1 MAGDTGMKAG
11 PDGTALLRGAAIR
24 LAPYLRSALVV
35 AVATLAAM
43 LIEPRLELPNLS
55 LVFLIGV
62 LFCAVSYGLGPS
74 LFASALSVA
83 TYDFFFLP
91 PLYSLN
97 ISDPTDVLAA
107 IAFLISAVLVSNLA
121 ARTREQ
127 ATIAQHRADVMADLY
142 SYSTKLA
149 GIAKLEDLGKAAT
162 RQIATMLKVDAVL
175 LLPEGDQLAARFAY
189 PPDRALGDA
198 DLAAAREAWLAGRI
212 ARRDVDATPQPERWF
227 FPLRTERD
235 AIGLLAVDRDRHQPA
250 LTPDERR
257 LLDALANQTAVALER
272 IRLAEN
278 IDQARLVAETERL
291 RSALLRSIS
300 HDLRT
305 PLTMILGAVTSLQAY
320 GADFDPPTRDELT
333 AMIREEAERLN
344 RFVGNLLDMT
354 RLESGALEL
363 KRSLADLDDV
373 LGAALRRCATVLA
386 QHRVTLDLA
395 PDLPPLDLDFTLFEQ
410 VLVNLLDNAAKYA
423 PAGSTI
429 EITARTAGGQA
440 VIEIADQGPGIPPDD
455 LERIFDQFYRVRAG
469 DQQCAGT
476 GLGLAICR
484 GFVEALGG
492 RIVARNRPER
502 TGAVLAISLPI
513 PAARALPADLD
524 ALEALAAD

>member
-1 MAGDTGMKAG
+1 MVDEKGPKAAPG
-11 PDGTALLRGAAIR
+11 SSPNIIALARR
-24 LAPYLRSALVV
+24 LAPYLRSALAVG
-35 AVATLAAM
+35 VATATAM
-43 LIEPRLELPNLS
+43 LIQQRLDLPNLT

-74 LFASALSVA
+74 LFASALSVVV
-83 TYDFFFLP
+83 YDFFFLP
-91 PLYSLN
+91 PLYSLD
-97 ISDPTDVLAA
+97 ISDPADMLAA
-107 IAFLISAVLVSNLA
+107 LAFLISAVLVSNLA
-121 ARTREQ
+121 ARTRAQ
-127 ATIAQHRADVMADLY
+127 ATIAQDRADIMAELY
-142 SYSTKLA
+142 SYSTELA
-149 GIAKLEDLGKAAT
+149 GIARLEDLGKAAI
-162 RQIATMLKVDAVL
+162 RQIATLLKVDAVL
-175 LLPEGDQLAARFAY
+175 LLPDGGDLAARFAY
-189 PPDRALGDA
+189 PPDRTIDDA
-198 DLAAAREAWLAGRI
+198 DLAAARRAWRAGRI
-212 ARRDVDATPQPERWF
+212 ARSDVDGLPQPERWF

-235 AIGLLAVDRDRHQPA
+235 SIGLLAVERDRQQPA

-272 IRLAEN
+272 IHLADN

-305 PLTMILGAVTSLQAY
+305 PLTMILGSVTSLQAY
-320 GADFDPPTRDELT
+320 GAGFDQPTRDELM
-333 AMIREEAERLN
+333 AMIRAEAERLN

-363 KRSLADLDDV
+363 KRGLVDLDDV
-373 LGAALRRCATVLA
+373 VGAALRSCAAVLA
-386 QHRVTLDLA
+386 RHEVALDLA

-429 EITARTAGGQA
+429 EISGRSAGRQA
-440 VIEIADQGPGIPPDD
+440 VIEIADAGSGIPPDD
-455 LERIFDQFYRVRAG
+455 LERIFDQFYRVQAG
-469 DQQCAGT
+469 DQQRAGT

-484 GFVEALGG
+484 GFVESLGG

-502 TGAVLAISLPI
+502 PGAVLAITLP
-513 PAARALPADLD
+513 LPAER
-524 ALEALAAD
+524 AAAAD